1 MKLLPV
7 SASRFE
13 ALLKEV
19 RDMSPEDA
27 KKQCKCLSNL
37 MNVVCKQLLPDLTF
51 KGIKFFWHS
60 YSLMMSNRSVVSFQT
75 DKMTDAQILL
85 KYDIAYHWLEG
96 LSGQKQDLLMLA
108 VAFRQ
113 IMSGLEVSVELER
126 QMSSKFTLKSTCFG
140 SLIPASCILHMK
152 KFSSLEDFIVD
163 LVAAGYD
170 MSGVLD
176 WRS

>member
-7 SASRFE
+7 STSGFE

-37 MNVVCKQLLPDLTF
+37 MNVVCRQLLPDLTF
-51 KGIKFFWHS
+51 KGLKFFWHS
-60 YSLMMSNRSVVSFQT
+60 YCFTGSNHSVLSFKT
-75 DKMTDAQILL
+75 SEWADAQTLL
-85 KYDIAYHWLEG
+85 KHDIAYHWLEG

-108 VAFRQ
+108 VTFRQ
-113 IMSGLEVSVELER
+113 IMSGLEVSFELDG
-126 QMSSKFTLKSTCFG
+126 QMSSKFTLKSTCLG
-140 SLIPASCILHMK
+140 SLISASCILRTK
-152 KFSSLEDFIVD
+152 KFSSLEDFIAD

-176 WRS
+176 